1 MRMAQLFKVI
11 SDDPERIGKWVAS
24 RMGTKWW
31 CQHAAIGFERDGEL
45 VAGIVYD
52 NFNGKNIF
60 AHIAAVPNKRWL
72 TKEFLCYMCYYPFNQ
87 LKVERVTGLIPSNNK
102 ASIKFVEKLG
112 AELET
117 TLKDA
122 HPKGDLL
129 VYRMNKKDCKYLG
142 VSRWG

>member
-1 MRMAQLFKVI
+1 MKMAQLSKTKVI
-11 SDDPERIGKWVAS
+11 CDDPERIGKWVS
-24 RMGTKWW
+24 KRTGTKWW
-31 CQHAAIGFERDGEL
+31 CQHAAIGFEKDGAL

-72 TKEFLCYMCYYPFNQ
+72 TKAFLRYMCHYPFNE
-87 LKVERVTGLIPSNNK
+87 LKVNRVTGMIPSTNK
-102 ASIKFVEKLG
+102 ASIRFVEKLG

-129 VYRMNKKDCKYLG
+129 VYRMIKKNCKYLG
-142 VSRWG
+142 V